1 VDGELIIIFDGE
13 CGFCTGVVR
22 WLKRLDRAGRVRPI
36 PCQRPGLPEGLGLSR
51 RQCEEA
57 AWAVEPGGRR
67 HRGGAAM
74 VAALAWALGWPG
86 LVGLYY
92 LPVIRQAADNLYWV
106 ITRLRPYLPGTRPHC
121 TEHPEDCG
129 QSPAA

>member
-1 VDGELIIIFDGE
+1 
-13 CGFCTGVVR
+13 
-22 WLKRLDRAGRVRPI
+22 
-36 PCQRPGLPEGLGLSR
+36 
-51 RQCEEA
+51 
-57 AWAVEPGGRR
+57 
-67 HRGGAAM
+67 M